1 MAHAQGPFSGSRG
14 QFGATGLERSRET
27 VTFMGCYMRQN
38 LLLLGI
44 VFLALSLCAPA
55 ICAASENCPWLN
67 AATAAGALKG
77 SVTFTVTHPG
87 ADKTGADKTGADKTD
102 ATCEFIHREGAVLSK
117 LQIEVETMKDPR
129 REFASYTAKCGRNAT
144 PLRAIG
150 NEALLCSLRSKD
162 RFSEQVV
169 SRVRE
174 RAFLVRVSSNSSGP
188 ERTELLD
195 KSQKIAEQ
203 VAGFL
208 F

>member
-1 MAHAQGPFSGSRG
+1 M
-14 QFGATGLERSRET
+14 
-27 VTFMGCYMRQN
+27 TFIGCDKRPN
-38 LLLLGI
+38 HLLLG
-44 VFLALSLCAPA
+44 VLFLALSLCAPA
-55 ICAASENCPWLN
+55 LCGASEHCPWLN

-77 SVTFTVTHPG
+77 SVTFTVTRP
-87 ADKTGADKTGADKTD
+87 AADKTGADKTD
-102 ATCEFIHREGAVLSK
+102 ATCEFIHREGAVLTS
-117 LQIEVETMKDPR
+117 LQIEVETMKDPS
-129 REFASYTAKCGRNAT
+129 REFAVYSAKCGRNAT

-150 NEALLCSLRSKD
+150 NEALLCTLHSKNQ
-162 RFSEQVV
+162 FSEQVV

-174 RAFLVRVSSNSSGP
+174 RAFLVRVSSNGADP

>member
-1 MAHAQGPFSGSRG
+1 MI
-14 QFGATGLERSRET
+14 
-27 VTFMGCYMRQN
+27 FMGCDMRQN
-38 LLLLGI
+38 HVLLGM

-55 ICAASENCPWLN
+55 LCAASENCPWLN

-77 SVTFTVTHPG
+77 SVTFTVTHP
-87 ADKTGADKTGADKTD
+87 AADKTD
-102 ATCEFIHREGAVLSK
+102 ATCEFVHREGAVLSK
-117 LQIEVETMKDPR
+117 LQIEVETMKDPS

-150 NEALLCSLRSKD
+150 NEARLCNLRSKSQY
-162 RFSEQVV
+162 SEQVV

-174 RAFLVRVSSNSSGP
+174 RAFLVKVSSNSPGP

>member
-1 MAHAQGPFSGSRG
+1 MI
-14 QFGATGLERSRET
+14 
-27 VTFMGCYMRQN
+27 FMGCDMRQDH
-38 LLLLGI
+38 LLLGI
-44 VFLALSLCAPA
+44 LFLALCLCAPA
-55 ICAASENCPWLN
+55 LCAASENCPWLN

-77 SVTFTVTHPG
+77 SVTFTVTHPA
-87 ADKTGADKTGADKTD
+87 ADKAG
-102 ATCEFIHREGAVLSK
+102 ATCKFIHQEGAVQTS
-117 LQIEVETMKDPR
+117 LQIEVETMRDPS
-129 REFASYTAKCGRNAT
+129 REFASYIAKCGRHAT

-150 NEALLCSLRSKD
+150 NEALLCSMHSKNQ
-162 RFSEQVV
+162 FSEQVV

-174 RAFLVRVSSNSSGP
+174 RAFLVRISSNSAGR

>member
-1 MAHAQGPFSGSRG
+1 M
-14 QFGATGLERSRET
+14 
-27 VTFMGCYMRQN
+27 TFLGCDMRQN
-38 LLLLGI
+38 HLLVGI
-44 VFLALSLCAPA
+44 VFLALCAPA

-77 SVTFTVTHPG
+77 SVTFTVTHPAANKTL
-87 ADKTGADKTGADKTD
+87 ADKTVADKTD

-117 LQIEVETMKDPR
+117 LQIEVETMKDPS

-150 NEALLCSLRSKD
+150 NEARLCNLRSKSQY
-162 RFSEQVV
+162 SEQVV

-174 RAFLVRVSSNSSGP
+174 RAFLVKVSSNSPGP

>member
-1 MAHAQGPFSGSRG
+1 
-14 QFGATGLERSRET
+14 
-27 VTFMGCYMRQN
+27 VIFMGCDMRQN
-38 LLLLGI
+38 HVLLGM

-55 ICAASENCPWLN
+55 LCAASENCPWLN

-77 SVTFTVTHPG
+77 SVTFTVTHP
-87 ADKTGADKTGADKTD
+87 AADKTD
-102 ATCEFIHREGAVLSK
+102 ATCEFVHREGAVLSK
-117 LQIEVETMKDPR
+117 LQIEVETMKDPS

-150 NEALLCSLRSKD
+150 NEALLCSLRSKSQY
-162 RFSEQVV
+162 SEQVV

-174 RAFLVRVSSNSSGP
+174 RAFLVRVSSNSPGP